1 MVNQY
6 PSGQPELSVLKIKR
20 NEHGLAD
27 RLWRNMTEMFAAVQ
41 QDRTEFEARFWRS
54 YRLLRYIASRI
65 LREPKEV
72 DQAIENCWRTA
83 SRHPQ
88 QFEHEGEFRSWLL
101 RVLIDEALLLRNQQH
116 TPAPA

>member
-1 MVNQY
+1 
-6 PSGQPELSVLKIKR
+6 
-20 NEHGLAD
+20 
-27 RLWRNMTEMFAAVQ
+27 MTEVFAAVQ

-54 YRLLRYIASRI
+54 CRLLRHIASRI

-88 QFEHEGEFRSWLL
+88 QFEHEGESRSWLL
-101 RVLIDEALLLRNQQH
+101 RVLIDEALLLRDEPH
-116 TPAPA
+116 TPPPA

>member
-1 MVNQY
+1 
-6 PSGQPELSVLKIKR
+6 
-20 NEHGLAD
+20 
-27 RLWRNMTEMFAAVQ
+27 MTEMFAAVQ
-41 QDRTEFEARFWRS
+41 QDGTEFESRFWRS
-54 YRLLRYIASRI
+54 DRLLRYIASRI

-72 DQAIENCWRTA
+72 DQAIEDCWRTA